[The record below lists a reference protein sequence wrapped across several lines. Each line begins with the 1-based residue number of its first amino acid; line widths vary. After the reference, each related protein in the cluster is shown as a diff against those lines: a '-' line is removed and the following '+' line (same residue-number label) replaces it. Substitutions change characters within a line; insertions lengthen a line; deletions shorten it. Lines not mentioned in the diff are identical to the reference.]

1 MANYNIFRS
10 LSPSATLRRTVV
22 EVLVLSVVE
31 VWLVFKDNCFHALRL
46 RSGYGKCDAKYPER
60 SRRALCNVQAS
71 IILAIFLMI
80 LNNSTCNAA
89 PILDELKKRSVDA
102 ESVTGDFIQ
111 HKIIKGL
118 SIPLISKGVFS
129 YKKEDK
135 LVWQIKTP
143 IENTYSIEY
152 DQITKK
158 SSVENMVEGLDAPAD
173 HYQKIIT
180 MFLDLFSGNWDVL
193 EKYFS
198 IDGESDAN
206 GWKAVLTPKDQLFQT
221 MFLSLTLKG
230 DKYIHFMQIDE
241 KNGDTTKIE
250 FKQIKAIAA
259 SDPKS
264 SLDTEEE

>member
-1 MANYNIFRS
+1 MKMVKSWEAAKEQTASFPRKRESRQYKYQVDSRFRGNDEYIGIFHEAIRS
-10 LSPSATLRRTVV
+10 
-22 EVLVLSVVE
+22 
-31 VWLVFKDNCFHALRL
+31 K
-46 RSGYGKCDAKYPER
+46 
-60 SRRALCNVQAS
+60 
-71 IILAIFLMI
+71 IFLNAFFCI
-80 LNNSTCNAA
+80 FLLFLTASTCNAA
-89 PILDELKKRSVDA
+89 PILNELKKRSVDA
-102 ESVTGDFIQ
+102 ESVTGDFVQ

-129 YKKEDK
+129 YQKEDK
-135 LVWQIKTP
+135 LVWQINTP

-198 IDGESDAN
+198 IEGETDAN

-221 MFLSLTLKG
+221 MFLNLTLKG

-250 FKQIKAIAA
+250 FKQVKAIAVL
-259 SDPKS
+259 DPKS

>member
-1 MANYNIFRS
+1 MIDCLINSFRKTTVVCRQDVCALAILIFVFIFV
-10 LSPSATLRRTVV
+10 LSPS
-22 EVLVLSVVE
+22 
-31 VWLVFKDNCFHALRL
+31 
-46 RSGYGKCDAKYPER
+46 
-60 SRRALCNVQAS
+60 
-71 IILAIFLMI
+71 I
-80 LNNSTCNAA
+80 CNAS

-102 ESVTGDFIQ
+102 ESVSGDFVQ

-129 YKKEDK
+129 YKKGDK

-158 SSVENMVEGLDAPAD
+158 SSVENIVEGLDAPTD

-180 MFLDLFSGNWDVL
+180 MFLDLFSGNWGVL

-221 MFLSLTLKG
+221 MFLNLTLKG

-241 KNGDTTKIE
+241 KNGDITKIK
-250 FKQIKAIAA
+250 FKQIKAIAV